1 MTYIVIKGDELYHHG
16 VKGMKWGVR
25 RYQNADGSLKAAG
38 RKRYTDYKPAIKE
51 YRDSYDKA
59 SSMND
64 AADAKWRD
72 VQDARK
78 NLGRTAI
85 GRTIASARN
94 KTEAA
99 KKYNRMYDEWSKMQD
114 DADDQWRDADE
125 KYKNT
130 GGNRLTRIAN
140 NIRYD
145 TKFGSA
151 KSGEK
156 KPLTD
161 EERAARNAK
170 IKKAAIAAGA
180 VAATAALAYVGHKY
194 VSKKM
199 DTAEKMVIDVGRK
212 NVDRAFNNWQAVNDN
227 STITKSVGDK
237 LYDNGRKDEAA
248 KYWSSAAESRAK
260 ARQLGDRY
268 LNLNDSYQKAIGDRK
283 TNARVALATAKRDR
297 ALRKLDKSGKS
308 VSRDQL
314 DAIIGQYEHDI
325 MSAIK
330 KAK

>member
-1 MTYIVIKGDELYHHG
+1 MAYIVIKGDELYHHG
-16 VKGMKWGVR
+16 IKGMKWGVR

-38 RKRYTDYKPAIKE
+38 RKRYTEGGPKSFKGNLHRLAAKNYELNEKTYEKMGNKTLA
-51 YRDSYDKA
+51 
-59 SSMND
+59 SMNRAAKENSLKKAE
-64 AADAKWRD
+64 AADAEK
-72 VQDARK
+72 
-78 NLGRTAI
+78 
-85 GRTIASARN
+85 
-94 KTEAA
+94 A
-99 KKYNRMYDEWSKMQD
+99 KRIS
-114 DADDQWRDADE
+114 E
-125 KYKNT
+125 KQ
-130 GGNRLTRIAN
+130 
-140 NIRYD
+140 
-145 TKFGSA
+145 
-151 KSGEK
+151 
-156 KPLTD
+156 PLTD

-199 DTAEKMVIDVGRK
+199 DAAEKAVIDVGKK
-212 NVDRAFNNWQAVNDN
+212 NVDRAFNNWQTVNDN
-227 STITKSVGDK
+227 STIAKSVGDK

-248 KYWSSAAESRAK
+248 KYWSSAAGSRAK

-314 DAIIGQYEHDI
+314 DAIIAQYEHDV
-325 MSAIK
+325 MDAIK

>member
-38 RKRYTDYKPAIKE
+38 RKRYTE
-51 YRDSYDKA
+51 
-59 SSMND
+59 
-64 AADAKWRD
+64 
-72 VQDARK
+72 
-78 NLGRTAI
+78 G
-85 GRTIASARN
+85 
-94 KTEAA
+94 A
-99 KKYNRMYDEWSKMQD
+99 KKQ
-114 DADDQWRDADE
+114 
-125 KYKNT
+125 
-130 GGNRLTRIAN
+130 
-140 NIRYD
+140 
-145 TKFGSA
+145 
-151 KSGEK
+151 
-156 KPLTD
+156 LTD
-161 EERAARNAK
+161 EERVARNAR
-170 IKKAAIAAGA
+170 IKKVAIAAGA

-199 DTAEKMVIDVGRK
+199 DAAEKMVIDVGKK
-212 NVDRAFNNWQAVNDN
+212 NVDRAFNNWQTVNDN

-248 KYWSSAAESRAK
+248 KYWSSAAGSRAK
-260 ARQLGDRY
+260 ARELGDRY

-308 VSRDQL
+308 VSRGQL
-314 DAIIGQYEHDI
+314 DAIIAQYEHEVMD
-325 MSAIK
+325 AIK